1 MTLKLTPIEYRTLN
15 ARQQENYNY
24 FKVSAVL
31 AEFGF
36 STMRLSDDWQGAD
49 FIAQH
54 IDGETFLKV
63 QLKGRLTFSK
73 KYEGKDLYIAFYR
86 DPDWYLFPHD
96 EVLAKVLAQNK
107 MVGTSSWED
116 KGGYSFPTLGKDLRK
131 LLEPYKIGHPKS
143 DGEPLRTLATE

>member
-1 MTLKLTPIEYRTLN
+1 MPLKLTPIDYKLLN

-24 FKVSAVL
+24 VKVSAVL

-36 STMRLSDDWQGAD
+36 STMRLTDDWQGAD

-73 KYEGKDLYIAFYR
+73 KYQGKDLYIAFYR
-86 DPDWYLFPHD
+86 APDWYLFPHD

-107 MVGTSSWED
+107 MVGTYSWED
-116 KGGYSFPTLGKDLRK
+116 KGGYSFPTLGKELRQI
-131 LLEPYKIGHPKS
+131 LEPHRIGRPES
-143 DGEPLRTLATE
+143 DGEPMT

>member
-1 MTLKLTPIEYRTLN
+1 MPLKLTPIKYKELS
-15 ARQQENYNY
+15 AKQKENYNY

-63 QLKGRLTFSK
+63 QLKGRLTFNK
-73 KYEGKDLYIAFYR
+73 KYQGKDLYISFFR
-86 DPDWYLFPHD
+86 DHDWYLFPHD
-96 EVLAKVLAQNK
+96 EVLKKVLAQGI
-107 MVGTSSWED
+107 MVGTYSWD
-116 KGGYSFPTLGKDLRK
+116 VKGGYSFPTLGEELRT
-131 LLEPYKIGHPKS
+131 LLKPYKIGHPES
-143 DGEPLRTLATE
+143 FGEPLS